1 MVSIGFY
8 GLACMIFLLVM
19 GVPVTFALGAV
30 AAVGLTLVAGLDSM
44 LQQTIMVAMQTGTD
58 FILLCI
64 PLFVFMGKMVFHTG
78 IARDL
83 FTCIERWLGRLQGGL
98 LISSVV
104 TCACFG
110 AITGSSSASVATMAG
125 ILRPELKRYKYDDKL
140 STGAITSAGTLAI
153 LIPPSAGFIFYGVLT
168 DTSVG
173 RLFLAGII
181 PGLISTALY
190 CIYCWLSC
198 KINPSLGPIGQS
210 YSWKE
215 RIVSLKGTWGLLVL
229 FGIVIGGIYGGV
241 FTPTEAAA
249 VSVVYGLVV
258 GVFIYREVKMKDMI
272 DILVDSGKTTGG
284 IMLIIG
290 AATLFSYVC
299 TVFGIAQAAQ
309 ALLLE
314 ISGNKYIFLL
324 IVNVIFLIAGCF
336 VDANSAMYIFI
347 PIMYPVATQ
356 LGIDP
361 VHFGVIATVNLAIGQ
376 VTPPVGVNLFVA
388 IGVSEKLQG
397 LRDKT
402 KVTIVSMSKAVWPQI
417 VACIIA
423 LLLITYV
430 PWFSTVLLFG
440 K

>member
-229 FGIVIGGIYGGV
+229 FGIVIGGIYGG
-241 FTPTEAAA
+241 FCTPTEA
-249 VSVVYGLVV
+249 SGIGVV
-258 GVFIYREVKMKDMI
+258 GVLIISAVQKKLTWANTKKAMIETAYVAAMIYGIILTGYLMARFLAI
-272 DILVDSGKTTGG
+272 TGASQALVDWV
-284 IMLIIG
+284 
-290 AATLFSYVC
+290 AALNLSPYT
-299 TVFGIAQAAQ
+299 
-309 ALLLE
+309 
-314 ISGNKYIFLL
+314 FLL
-324 IVNVIFLIAGCF
+324 TVGIIYLILGTMLDMF
-336 VDANSAMYIFI
+336 GLLILTI
-347 PIMYPVATQ
+347 PLLFPLVRHF
-356 LGIDP
+356 GIDP
-361 VHFGVIATVNLAIGQ
+361 VWFGVFAVIMSEVGLLS
-376 VTPPVGVNLFVA
+376 PPVGVNVFVMHDA
-388 IGVSEKLQG
+388 APDVPMKTIFQGVLPFMCINIGLV
-397 LRDKT
+397 
-402 KVTIVSMSKAVWPQI
+402 
-417 VACIIA
+417 
-423 LLLITYV
+423 LLL
-430 PWFSTVLLFG
+430 TVFPMLALWIPNNAF
-440 K
+440 